1 VSVDVS
7 RRYPPDP
14 AIAGS
19 VRAFVADSLKR
30 LGLARRS
37 DDGVLMAGE
46 LVTNAML
53 HAHTEFEVRVGAVQD
68 GARVEVLDDSATL
81 PMAGT
86 LAVGAL
92 SGRGLMLVQSL
103 STRWGAHLGPEP
115 GKTVWF
121 ELSAA
126 APETSADADL
136 DLLLAMWD
144 EPLDGASG
152 SASGSASEMTEVVIP
167 DLPVQRLLAAK
178 THMEDLLREL
188 QLILLDPAAHAG
200 AAPYS
205 ASLLALAER
214 LSSAAR
220 ECAEGRRQV
229 KGQALAAAARGQDS
243 VTLHLRLPLT
253 AGAAAAH
260 YRQAVDE
267 ATRLADSV
275 LPLATAAA
283 LRDHADIRARYLGAV
298 TDRLAPATGAARA
311 ARKDGPGRT
320 PPDPSGARA
329 CR

>member
-1 VSVDVS
+1 
-7 RRYPPDP
+7 
-14 AIAGS
+14 
-19 VRAFVADSLKR
+19 

-37 DDGVLMAGE
+37 DDAVLMAGE

-53 HAHTEFEVRVGAVQD
+53 HAHSAFEVRVGALRD
-68 GARVEVLDDSATL
+68 GARVEVRDDSATL

-86 LAVGAL
+86 LAAGAL

-121 ELSAA
+121 ELSAC
-126 APETSADADL
+126 APEASADADL

-144 EPLDGASG
+144 EPLGPV
-152 SASGSASEMTEVVIP
+152 SGSASEMTEVVIP
-167 DLPVQRLLAAK
+167 GLPVQRLLAAK

-188 QLILLDPAAHAG
+188 QLILLDPGAHAG
-200 AAPYS
+200 TPPYP
-205 ASLLALAER
+205 ASLLALAQR

-220 ECAEGRRQV
+220 EFADGRRQV

-243 VTLHLRLPLT
+243 VTLRLRLPIT

-267 ATRLADSV
+267 ATQLADSV
-275 LPLATAAA
+275 LPLVTAAS

-298 TDRLAPATGAARA
+298 TDRLAPATGAAGA
-311 ARKDGPGRT
+311 APPAGPGRT
-320 PPDPSGARA
+320 PPDPSAAGA